1 MRRTASEVIH
11 ELQQRVAR
19 LERNAGSAPM
29 PSFDFAKG
37 PSARGAEWNST
48 PARLRQ
54 YAKELIDAGV
64 LDPSRAKRVW
74 KDSVALTNLIIE
86 VNPAIAGHARVAS
99 MVDEILGDE
108 IVLYITNDGGLYR
121 KAKAIIANQ
130 AKHMMK
136 GRWNR
141 AGGIKG
147 FMHLVE
153 DGIRAYRKDFGLGPV
168 DKATKEYISGQLLD
182 TYMEQIEEE
191 AGL

>member
-1 MRRTASEVIH
+1 MRRTASEVIRSL
-11 ELQQRVAR
+11 EMRVAR
-19 LERNAGSAPM
+19 LERSAGAPM

-48 PARLRQ
+48 PQRTRV

-64 LDPSRAKRVW
+64 LDARAAARVW
-74 KDSVALTNLIIE
+74 KDDQALEALILRA
-86 VNPAIAGHARVAS
+86 NPALSGMARKAGA
-99 MVDEILGDE
+99 VDKITGDE
-108 IVLYITNDGGLYR
+108 LVLYIENDRNLYR
-121 KAKAIIANQ
+121 KAKSIISNQ

-147 FMHLVE
+147 FLHLVE
-153 DGIRAYRKDFGLGPV
+153 SGIRSYRKEFGLGPV
-168 DKATKEYISGQLLD
+168 DKATKEYIAGNLLD
-182 TYMEQIEEE
+182 GYMELIEDE